1 MLLMPA
7 GSPRSHRHSM
17 CFRLTRRTCCWPVA
31 TGLLPDASR
40 PQPISTQP
48 IVPVPIKTATRL
60 RWHAQWRSAQICDG
74 LPLVPAVKSMVA
86 YLEDDEAYARV
97 MPPFLPL
104 AETDRSLL
112 IQRYHAVEDA
122 ASGATSMVH

>member
-1 MLLMPA
+1 MS
-7 GSPRSHRHSM
+7 GRHTITADYDE
-17 CFRLTRRTCCWPVA
+17 FRRVA
-31 TGLLPDASR
+31 ADRG
-40 PQPISTQP
+40 
-48 IVPVPIKTATRL
+48 
-60 RWHAQWRSAQICDG
+60 WGDG

-104 AETDRSLL
+104 AESDRSLV

>member
-1 MLLMPA
+1 
-7 GSPRSHRHSM
+7 
-17 CFRLTRRTCCWPVA
+17 
-31 TGLLPDASR
+31 
-40 PQPISTQP
+40 
-48 IVPVPIKTATRL
+48 
-60 RWHAQWRSAQICDG
+60 
-74 LPLVPAVKSMVA
+74 MVA

-104 AETDRSLL
+104 AESDRSLV